1 MRSVSSEQSEPSK
14 EAVGG
19 EKSAALPEQ
28 DVYVNVDLNRPV
40 VRRIGRR
47 VLRSIA
53 TTYDLVTRPIAETCA
68 ERQLACVQQP
78 NDQHG
83 SDDDIL
89 RLTDPS
95 D

>member
-1 MRSVSSEQSEPSK
+1 MRSVPQEQSEPNR
-14 EAVGG
+14 EVVG
-19 EKSAALPEQ
+19 EELVASAEQ
-28 DVYVNVDLNRPV
+28 DVYVNVDLKRPFI
-40 VRRIGRR
+40 RRIGSRA
-47 VLRSIA
+47 LRSIA

-68 ERQLACVQQP
+68 ERQLACVRQP